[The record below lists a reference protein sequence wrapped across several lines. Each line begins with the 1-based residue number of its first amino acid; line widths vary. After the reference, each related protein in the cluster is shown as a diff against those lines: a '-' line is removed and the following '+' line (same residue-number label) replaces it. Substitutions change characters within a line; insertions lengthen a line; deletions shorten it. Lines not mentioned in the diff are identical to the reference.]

1 MDEEIVERMVGF
13 LRQAAPGLSEQRA
26 RLVALVCKAEVK
38 ALLSLITPES
48 DTESRAQV
56 TAEMKRM
63 LFSYLAPMFAE

>member
-1 MDEEIVERMVGF
+1 M
-13 LRQAAPGLSEQRA
+13 QASDLPEAERA

-48 DTESRAQV
+48 DAESRAQV